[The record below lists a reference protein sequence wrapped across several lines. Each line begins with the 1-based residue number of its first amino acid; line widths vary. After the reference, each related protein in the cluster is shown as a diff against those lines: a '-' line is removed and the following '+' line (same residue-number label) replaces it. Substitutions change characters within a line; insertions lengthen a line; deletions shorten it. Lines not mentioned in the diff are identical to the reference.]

1 MEQQLKIIKTT
12 IDIGLGHEYK
22 FLHITDTHIALDD
35 DNLPPSDRYQCFD
48 KDFEN
53 CSVEYY
59 HMAAA
64 YAKENG
70 LIMLN
75 TGDFLDFLS
84 KKNFEFADKYLMNT
98 DTIYAAGNH
107 DFCHR
112 VGFAKEDYQYKWDHI
127 KLSAPHLP
135 NNLYFYSRVIDGVN
149 FVTLDNSYYL
159 MTDGQIELLKAEAAR
174 GLPIVLG
181 VHNPFYNEDHAKKVL
196 GAGNNCAYL
205 VGAPEEL
212 LETYPPDRRAQ
223 QTPDA
228 PTLRAIEYIH
238 SEPMIKAI
246 IAGHTHHNFEET
258 LPNGVPQ
265 ITTAGSYTGYVRE
278 ITLI

>member
-1 MEQQLKIIKTT
+1 MERRLKIVKTT
-12 IDIGLGHEYK
+12 IDIGLGYEYK

-35 DNLPPSDRYQCFD
+35 DDLPPSNRKQCFD
-48 KDFEN
+48 HDFEN
-53 CSVEYY
+53 CSIEYY

-70 LIMLN
+70 LMMLN

-112 VGFAKEDYQYKWDHI
+112 VGYAKEDYQYKWDHI
-127 KLSAPHLP
+127 KLSASHLP

-181 VHNPFYNEDHAKKVL
+181 VHNPFYNEAQAKQI
-196 GAGNNCAYL
+196 AANGNKCLYL
-205 VGAPEEL
+205 VGAPQEIL
-212 LETYPPDRRAQ
+212 DTYTPDRKAQ

-228 PTLRAIEYIH
+228 ATLRAIEYIQ

-246 IAGHTHHNFEET
+246 IAGHTHINFEET
-258 LPNGVPQ
+258 LHNGIPQ

>member
-1 MEQQLKIIKTT
+1 MEHQLKIIKTT

-22 FLHITDTHIALDD
+22 FLHITDTPIALDD
-35 DNLPPSDRYQCFD
+35 DDLPPSNRYKCFD
-48 KDFEN
+48 HDFEN
-53 CSVEYY
+53 CSIEYY

-70 LIMLN
+70 LMMLN

-112 VGFAKEDYQYKWDHI
+112 VGYAKEDYQYKWDHI
-127 KLSAPHLP
+127 KFSASHLP

-159 MTDGQIELLKAEAAR
+159 MTDGQIELLRAEAAR

-181 VHNPFYNEDHAKKVL
+181 VHNPFYNEDQAKKIL
-196 GAGNNCAYL
+196 GAGNKCVYL
-205 VGAPEEL
+205 IGAPEEL

-246 IAGHTHHNFEET
+246 IAGHTHHNFEEK
-258 LPNGVPQ
+258 LSNGIPQ

>member
-1 MEQQLKIIKTT
+1 MEQIKILKTT
-12 IDIGLGHEYK
+12 VDIGLGHEVK
-22 FLHITDTHIALDD
+22 VLHVTDSHIALDD
-35 DNLPPSDRYQCFD
+35 EGDERGRFKYFSNAEEFFHRTC
-48 KDFEN
+48 E
-53 CSVEYY
+53 
-59 HMAAA
+59 

-70 LIMLN
+70 LTMLN
-75 TGDFLDFLS
+75 TGDLLDAHTES
-84 KKNFEFADKYLMNT
+84 NFAFADKYLLPT

-107 DFCHR
+107 DFCHF
-112 VGFAKEDYQYKWDHI
+112 VGKATEDYAYKWERI
-127 KLSAPHLP
+127 KYSAPHLP

-159 MTDGQIELLKAEAAR
+159 MTDGQIELLRAEAAR
-174 GLPIVLG
+174 GYPIVLG
-181 VHNPFYNEDHAKKVL
+181 VHNPFYNEDQANKVL
-196 GAGNNCAYL
+196 GVGNKCAYL

-212 LETYPPDRRAQ
+212 LETYPADRRAQ

-228 PTLRAIEYIH
+228 PTLRAIEYIY

-246 IAGHTHHNFEET
+246 IAGHTHHNFEEK
-258 LPNGVPQ
+258 LPCGIPQ